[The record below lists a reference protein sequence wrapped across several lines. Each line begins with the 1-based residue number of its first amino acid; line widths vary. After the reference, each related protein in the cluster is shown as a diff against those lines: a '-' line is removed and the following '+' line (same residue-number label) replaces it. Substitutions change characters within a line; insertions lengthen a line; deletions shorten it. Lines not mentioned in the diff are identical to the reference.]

1 MKGIFIMKKIVAIIL
16 SLAFVLSLTACGKGD
31 TAKTNTDTT
40 EPIVSAVTST
50 VSGSNTDDES
60 NETISSDTAINFSDV
75 SSFDDFVEKMD
86 ESGFKTTETK
96 TEDGIIVKLENP
108 TTNTDDKTETST
120 PAIPTIDVVVRPTE
134 PTPTKPEKDKTS
146 SDETSAPEKEEVT
159 EPAVPAEPETPSEPE
174 KPSPEEVKKPE
185 YTYTTGQKHEKLAFT
200 GRYLYS
206 TLNAEQKQ
214 WYRKIDTAV
223 NNLENEVILN
233 ATNLSENRNYY
244 IYYLYMFDNPEHFY
258 LANNIMIT
266 NSNGGGLILYYAIG
280 RNSGEYSGHNKD
292 SLTKELK
299 DKIIAKKQTFEKE
312 VNRILSTIPANA
324 PDVWKEKLI
333 YDRILMDSHYNL
345 GAQWDGLAQDNW
357 TAYGIIVNK
366 TGVCESYSE
375 AFQTLCLY
383 AGIKCTG
390 VVGTAGGG
398 HKWNCVE
405 LDGEWYMCDITF
417 DDPIGGGAGA
427 AYHYYFNRTSDWF
440 VKNNHDWSNCE
451 YKVPECN
458 GTKYDFDNCFD
469 DGRW

>member
-1 MKGIFIMKKIVAIIL
+1 MKKQVAIIL
-16 SLAFVLSLTACGKGD
+16 CLTALLSLTACGKSH
-31 TAKTNTDTT
+31 TAKTNTDTN

-50 VSGSNTDDES
+50 ASGSDTDDES
-60 NETISSDTAINFSDV
+60 NETISSDTAIDFSDV

-96 TEDGIIVKLENP
+96 TEDGIIVKLETP
-108 TTNTDDKTETST
+108 TTNTDDKTTTST

-146 SDETSAPEKEEVT
+146 SDETSAPEKEEVA
-159 EPAVPAEPETPSEPE
+159 EPTVPSEPETPSNPEEP
-174 KPSPEEVKKPE
+174 KQEEVKKPE
-185 YTYTTGQKHEKLAFT
+185 YTYTTGQKHEKLHYT

-214 WYRKIDTAV
+214 WYQKIDTAV
-223 NNLENEVILN
+223 NNLEEKVILN
-233 ATNLSENRNYY
+233 ATNLTENRNYY
-244 IYYLYMFDNPEHFY
+244 IYYLYMFDNPEYFY
-258 LANNIMIT
+258 LVNEVMVT
-266 NSNGGGLILYYAIG
+266 SSDGGGLLLYYAVG
-280 RNSGEYSGHNKD
+280 NNKGD
-292 SLTKELK
+292 YCGYGYGSMTKELK

-333 YDRILMDSHYNL
+333 YDRILIDSHYNRS
-345 GAQWDGLAQDNW
+345 AKWDGLANDNW
-357 TAYGIIVNK
+357 TAYGILVNK

-383 AGIKCTG
+383 AGINCIG
-390 VVGTAGGG
+390 VRGTAGGG

-417 DDPIGGGAGA
+417 DDPIGGEEGA
-427 AYHYYFNRTSDWF
+427 AYHSYFNLTSE
-440 VKNNHDWSNCE
+440 KMAEYNHDWTNSDFSVPNCT
-451 YKVPECN
+451 
-458 GTKYDFDNCFD
+458 GTKYSYFNYFFD
-469 DGRW
+469 

>member
-1 MKGIFIMKKIVAIIL
+1 MKKQVAIIL
-16 SLAFVLSLTACGKGD
+16 CLAFVLSLTACGKND

-40 EPIVSAVTST
+40 EPTVSAVTST
-50 VSGSNTDDES
+50 ISEPSTEDENEIAETTSSNT
-60 NETISSDTAINFSDV
+60 INLNDV

-96 TEDGIIVKLENP
+96 TDDGVIVKLETP
-108 TTNTDDKTETST
+108 TTNTEDKNTTPT
-120 PAIPTIDVVVRPTE
+120 PAIPTIDVVKPTE
-134 PTPTKPEKDKTS
+134 PTPTKPEKDTTS
-146 SDETSAPEKEEVT
+146 SEETSAPEKEEPA
-159 EPAVPAEPETPSEPE
+159 EPTIPTEPETPVAPEEP
-174 KPSPEEVKKPE
+174 KQEEVKKPE
-185 YTYTTGQKHEKLAFT
+185 YTYTTGQKHEKLHYT

-214 WYRKIDTAV
+214 WYQKIDTAV

-233 ATNLSENRNYY
+233 ATNLAENRNYY

-345 GAQWDGLAQDNW
+345 GAQWDGLAEDNW

-366 TGVCESYSE
+366 TGVCESYAE

-427 AYHYYFNRTSDWF
+427 AYHSYFNLTSE
-440 VKNNHDWSNCE
+440 KMAEYNHDWTNSDFSVPNCT
-451 YKVPECN
+451 
-458 GTKYDFDNCFD
+458 GTKYSYFNYFFD
-469 DGRW
+469 

>member
-1 MKGIFIMKKIVAIIL
+1 MKKIVAIIL

-50 VSGSNTDDES
+50 VSGSDTDDES

-96 TEDGIIVKLENP
+96 TEDGIIVKLETP
-108 TTNTDDKTETST
+108 TTNTDDKTTTST

-134 PTPTKPEKDKTS
+134 PTPTKPEKDTTS
-146 SDETSAPEKEEVT
+146 SEETSAPEKEEVT
-159 EPAVPAEPETPSEPE
+159 EPTIPTKPETPATPEEPL
-174 KPSPEEVKKPE
+174 PEEVKKPE
-185 YTYTTGQKHEKLAFT
+185 YTYTTGQKHEKLHYT

-214 WYRKIDTAV
+214 WYQKIDTAV

-233 ATNLSENRNYY
+233 ATNLAENRNYY

-345 GAQWDGLAQDNW
+345 GAQWDGRAEDNW
-357 TAYGIIVNK
+357 TSYGILVNK
-366 TGVCESYSE
+366 TGVCESYAE

-417 DDPIGGGAGA
+417 DDPIGGEEGA
-427 AYHYYFNRTSDWF
+427 AYHSYFNLTSE
-440 VKNNHDWSNCE
+440 KMAEYNHDWTNSDFSVPNCT
-451 YKVPECN
+451 
-458 GTKYDFDNCFD
+458 GTKYSYFNYFFD
-469 DGRW
+469 

>member
-1 MKGIFIMKKIVAIIL
+1 MKKIVSIIL
-16 SLAFVLSLTACGKGD
+16 CLAALLSLTACGKSD
-31 TAKTNTDTT
+31 TAKTNIDTT

-50 VSGSNTDDES
+50 ISEPSIEDENESTETTSSNT
-60 NETISSDTAINFSDV
+60 INLNDV

-96 TEDGIIVKLENP
+96 TDDGVIVKLETP
-108 TTNTDDKTETST
+108 ITNTEDKNTTPT
-120 PAIPTIDVVVRPTE
+120 PAIPTIDVVKPTE
-134 PTPTKPEKDKTS
+134 PTPTKPEKDTTS
-146 SDETSAPEKEEVT
+146 SKETSAPEKEEPA
-159 EPAVPAEPETPSEPE
+159 EPTIPTEPETPVAPEEP
-174 KPSPEEVKKPE
+174 KQEEVKKPE
-185 YTYTTGQKHEKLAFT
+185 YTYTTGQKHEKLHYT

-214 WYRKIDTAV
+214 WYQKIDTAV

-233 ATNLSENRNYY
+233 ATNLAENRNYY

-345 GAQWDGLAQDNW
+345 GAQWDGRAEDNW
-357 TAYGIIVNK
+357 TSYGILVNK
-366 TGVCESYSE
+366 TGVCESYAE

-417 DDPIGGGAGA
+417 DDPIGGGAGT

-440 VKNNHDWSNCE
+440 VKNNHDWSNCDF
-451 YKVPECN
+451 KVPVCN
-458 GTKYDFDNCFD
+458 GTKYDFNNCFD
-469 DGRW
+469 GDRW

>member
-1 MKGIFIMKKIVAIIL
+1 MKKIVAIIL
-16 SLAFVLSLTACGKGD
+16 CLAFVLSLSACGKGD

-50 VSGSNTDDES
+50 ISEPSIEDENESTETTSSNT
-60 NETISSDTAINFSDV
+60 INLNDV

-96 TEDGIIVKLENP
+96 TDDGIVVKLETP
-108 TTNTDDKTETST
+108 TTNTEDKNTTPT
-120 PAIPTIDVVVRPTE
+120 PAIPTIDVVKPTE
-134 PTPTKPEKDKTS
+134 PTPTKPEKDTTS
-146 SDETSAPEKEEVT
+146 SEETSAPEKEEVT
-159 EPAVPAEPETPSEPE
+159 EPTIPTEPETPATTEEP
-174 KPSPEEVKKPE
+174 KQEEVKKPE
-185 YTYTTGQKHEKLAFT
+185 YTYTTGQKHEKLHYT

-214 WYRKIDTAV
+214 WYQKIDTAV
-223 NNLENEVILN
+223 NNLKNEVILN
-233 ATNLSENRNYY
+233 ATNLAENRNYY

-366 TGVCESYSE
+366 TGVCESYAE

-417 DDPIGGGAGA
+417 DDPIGGGAGT

-440 VKNNHDWSNCE
+440 VKNNHDWSNCDF
-451 YKVPECN
+451 KVPGCN
-458 GTKYDFDNCFD
+458 GTKYDFNNCFD
-469 DGRW
+469 GDRW

>member
-1 MKGIFIMKKIVAIIL
+1 MKKIVAIIL

-50 VSGSNTDDES
+50 VSGSDTDDES

-96 TEDGIIVKLENP
+96 TDDGIVVKLETP
-108 TTNTDDKTETST
+108 TTNTEDKNTTST
-120 PAIPTIDVVVRPTE
+120 PAIPTIDVVKPTE
-134 PTPTKPEKDKTS
+134 PTPTKPEKDTTS
-146 SDETSAPEKEEVT
+146 SEETSSPEKEEPT
-159 EPAVPAEPETPSEPE
+159 EPTIPTEPETPATPEEP
-174 KPSPEEVKKPE
+174 KQEEVKKPE
-185 YTYTTGQKHEKLAFT
+185 YTYTTGQRHEKLHYT

-214 WYRKIDTAV
+214 WYQKIDTAV

-233 ATNLSENRNYY
+233 ATNLAENRNYY

-258 LANNIMIT
+258 LANNLMIT

-417 DDPIGGGAGA
+417 DDPIGGEEGA

-440 VKNNHDWSNCE
+440 IEYNHDWSDCDF
-451 YKVPECN
+451 KVPECN
-458 GTKYDFDNCFD
+458 GTKYDFDNYFD
-469 DGRW
+469 GSRW